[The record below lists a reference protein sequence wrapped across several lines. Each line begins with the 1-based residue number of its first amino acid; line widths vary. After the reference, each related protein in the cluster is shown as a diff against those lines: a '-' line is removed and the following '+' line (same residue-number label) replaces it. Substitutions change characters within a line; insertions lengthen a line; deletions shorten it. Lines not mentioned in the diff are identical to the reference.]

1 MATPDIPAPV
11 LRGIARH
18 AGAHLYN
25 EDGDVLYATPELL
38 SVHSVAGGPR
48 TFKLPKMAEVVYDL
62 FSQEVLA
69 NNAAEFDVHLAPAS
83 TSLFFTGPARLLP
96 AEARGG

>member
-1 MATPDIPAPV
+1 M
-11 LRGIARH
+11 LRGVARY

-48 TFKLPKMAEVVYDL
+48 TFKLPRLAEVVYDL
-62 FSQEVLA
+62 FNERVLA
-69 NNAAEFDVHLAPAS
+69 NNATQFDVHLAPAS
-83 TSLFFTGPARLLP
+83 TALYFTGPARLEPGPRLP
-96 AEARGG
+96 PVPGG

>member
-1 MATPDIPAPV
+1 V
-11 LRGIARH
+11 LRGVARY

-38 SVHSVAGGPR
+38 SVHSIAGGPR
-48 TFKLPKMAEVVYDL
+48 TFKLPRPAEVVYDL
-62 FSQEVLA
+62 FNQQVLA

-83 TSLFFTGPARLLP
+83 TALYYTGPARRLP
-96 AEARGG
+96 AEARAGG